1 MARRRDE
8 LEATEMANVRHGK
21 SKASGMVNN
30 VKVRCDKCGTEQY
43 LSPGSDPWVCYSC
56 SKQH

>member
-1 MARRRDE
+1 
-8 LEATEMANVRHGK
+8 MANVRHGK